1 MEQPLAGKNIV
12 ILIANGFEEH
22 EMTETHRAL
31 LKAGANVRTVSPEQ
45 GLVNGWHGAAWGH
58 YFPVDFQ
65 MGDVLG
71 ADYDCLFLPG
81 GARSIAKLNQTAHTK
96 RIVGHFLDAGK
107 PIAAMGEGVSLMAV
121 PGKLRGRVVAAAG
134 AAAEALTQAGGRVS
148 QDAFTSDDC
157 TVTALNAESL
167 EDFVA
172 ETIRLFSGAS
182 AVLQAA

>member
-1 MEQPLAGKNIV
+1 MEQPLAGKSIV

-31 LKAGANVRTVSPEQ
+31 LKAGAVVRTVSPEQ
-45 GLVNGWHGAAWGH
+45 GLVNGWHGAGWGH

-81 GARSIAKLNQTAHTK
+81 GARSVAKLRQSAHTR

-107 PIAAMGEGVSLMAV
+107 PVAAVGDGVALMAI
-121 PGKLRGRVVAAAG
+121 PGKLRGRVVAATG
-134 AAAEALTQAGGRVS
+134 EAAEALIQAGGRISGEPMMIDAATVS
-148 QDAFTSDDC
+148 A
-157 TVTALNAESL
+157 VNAESL
-167 EDFVA
+167 EDFVSA
-172 ETIRLFSGAS
+172 TLRLFAGEA
-182 AVLQAA
+182 AELQAA

>member
-31 LKAGANVRTVSPEQ
+31 LKAGAVVRTVSPEQ

-81 GARSIAKLNQTAHTK
+81 GARSVAKLQQSAHTR

-107 PIAAMGEGVSLMAV
+107 PIAVIGDGAKLMAI
-121 PGKLRGRVVAAAG
+121 PGKLRGRVVAATG
-134 AAAEALTQAGGRVS
+134 ETAEALTQVGGRVS
-148 QDAFTSDDC
+148 SEPSFTDSA
-157 TVTALNAESL
+157 TVSSVNAENL
-167 EDFVA
+167 EDFVT
-172 ETIRLFSGAS
+172 ETIRLFSGA
-182 AVLQAA
+182 AEELQAA

>member
-31 LKAGANVRTVSPEQ
+31 LKAGAVVRTVSPEQ

-81 GARSIAKLNQTAHTK
+81 GARSIAKLQQSAHSR

-107 PIAAMGEGVSLMAV
+107 PIAVIGDGAKLMAI
-121 PGKLRGRVVAAAG
+121 PGKLRGRAVSAVG
-134 AAAEALTQAGGRVS
+134 DTAEALTQAGGRVS
-148 QDAFTSDDC
+148 EDAQSIDRA
-157 TVTALNAESL
+157 TVSALNADNLES
-167 EDFVA
+167 FVT
-172 ETIRLFSGAS
+172 ETIRLFAGLAEE
-182 AVLQAA
+182 LQAA